1 MDLSALR
8 ARFPALT
15 DQLYFNFAGVA
26 PTSTDV
32 AAAAR
37 AFLDDLV
44 VNGIRN
50 EAQWERSAEAARASA
65 AQIVGATPREIA
77 FVRNTSHGLGLV
89 AEGLPWREGDEVAA
103 CLSLEYPS
111 NVYPWLHLRDRGVGV
126 REIAA
131 RDGGVAVEAVAAA
144 LTPRT
149 RLVAVSSA
157 QYATGVPTDLA
168 AIGALCRER
177 GVLLCVDGIQ
187 TVGCV
192 PVDVKAAGVHF
203 LAADSHKW
211 MLGVPG
217 VGFLFVDESVLP
229 RLRPVLVGWKS
240 TTDAWNFDRAHF
252 ELRTDAAKLEEGSPS
267 YALVAGLGAALDLLL
282 SVGVPAI
289 AARVGE
295 LVDRLV
301 VGLRQLGCDVTPA
314 TAPRVGIVTF
324 TPPVG
329 DARALHERLVAAGA
343 SVSLRRGRIRVSP
356 SFLNT
361 EAEIDRLLALVAASL
376 ER

>member
-26 PTSTDV
+26 PTSVDV
-32 AAAAR
+32 ARAAQ

-44 VNGIRN
+44 VNGIKN
-50 EAQWERSAEAARASA
+50 EAQWERTAEAARASA
-65 AQIVGATPREIA
+65 ARIVGATPGEIA

-89 AEGLPWREGDEVAA
+89 AEGLPWQEGDEVAA
-103 CLSLEYPS
+103 CLALEYPS
-111 NVYPWLHLRDRGVGV
+111 NVYPWLHLGDRGVRV
-126 REIAA
+126 REIAPHA
-131 RDGGVAVEAVAAA
+131 GGVAVEAVAAA

-157 QYATGVPTDLA
+157 QYATGVPTDLPA
-168 AIGALCRER
+168 LGALCRDR

-217 VGFLFVDESVLP
+217 VGFLYVDESVLP

-252 ELRTDAAKLEEGSPS
+252 DLRTDAAKLEEGSPS

-282 SVGVPAI
+282 DVGVAAI
-289 AARVGE
+289 AERVAG
-295 LVDRLV
+295 LVARLV
-301 VGLRQLGCDVTPA
+301 AGLEALGCDVMPSRG
-314 TAPRVGIVTF
+314 PRVGIVTF
-324 TPPVG
+324 TPPSR
-329 DARALHERLVAAGA
+329 DPRALHERLVAAGA

-361 EAEIDRLLALVAASL
+361 EAEIDRLLERVAASL
-376 ER
+376 DR